1 MWIDAVCGL
10 LHVSRVYSQADR
22 HNTDEESV
30 PLPLGLATYFAL
42 ADSFGGSKEW
52 GKGCETR
59 HTEVVVE
66 DKRWLAS
73 CNSLLGYMTPVQSA
87 QSASTWRV

>member
-22 HNTDEESV
+22 HNTDEETV

-52 GKGCETR
+52 GKRCETR
-59 HTEVVVE
+59 HSIE
-66 DKRWLAS
+66 KSRLWLKT
-73 CNSLLGYMTPVQSA
+73 NVGLP
-87 QSASTWRV
+87 RVIPY